1 MRFKISL
8 LFFFCTLSLL
18 QAQNSTS
25 STGNVGSISGKVID
39 KNTKQPIPYVN
50 ISIKQANKIITGGIT
65 QDNGNFT
72 IKNLALETYTAEIL
86 FIGYKKVV
94 LTVSLTTTSKSINLN
109 TMSLEEEAVQLEGV
123 EIVKEK
129 STYEQKI
136 DRKIINVGKDLIS
149 AGATAGEILNN
160 IPSVSV
166 DAQTNAISLRGNE
179 NVRVLI
185 DGKPTNIDPAQLLK
199 QIPSASIKQIELITN
214 PSAKYNPEGMSGIIN
229 IVLHKNANQGF
240 NASINNG
247 VTFAKTPKVNS
258 SFDMNYKVGKFNFYT
273 NYGFNH
279 GLQKNHGFV
288 NSHQPNAE
296 KTVAFDFGNKNTSH
310 LYKIGVDYYLDDN
323 NTLSIYTNQ
332 NIYLS
337 SGNSI
342 TSVNYQDNLISDIAQ
357 TNESRNDNPSGTY
370 NLDFKHKFKKEGENI
385 ELEANYNRNKGTE
398 DSHFTTIAGA
408 NVSDYYN
415 YITNVNNNTKINLDY
430 TNPLP
435 KDAKLEVGLE
445 TRIETTNNNFNKD
458 FVYNSDFKYER
469 QIHSAYVTYGKQWT
483 KWGYQLGARF
493 ENYTA
498 DANFHA
504 VDANDENG
512 NGNTTEIIAKTFNDK
527 INTVYPSG
535 YLSYK
540 LSDKNTFNFNYS
552 RRVDRPSIGQVNPI
566 REWSTPTVTSI
577 GNPYLKPQ
585 FTNSFELNYTRKTKI
600 GSISSVIFYRMISQE
615 ITRLVEIDPNDP
627 NRNILSYDNFKDN
640 NSYGAE
646 ISANLDFTKWWSA
659 NIGTDI
665 YFKTIRGT
673 VSNQFVEKDVSIF
686 NGRINNTFKATKNLR
701 FQLFGMYRGQEQG
714 LQFLRKS
721 MYKTDLGASYNILK
735 GQGTI
740 SARASDIFNTM
751 NFSFDGTLPYKQ
763 EGAFYWESQSVY
775 LGFSYRF
782 GGGKNAALQRKQR
795 DKNETQGGGGMM

>member
-1 MRFKISL
+1 MRFKILLLTFFSSL
-8 LFFFCTLSLL
+8 TFL
-18 QAQNSTS
+18 QAQNSAPAA
-25 STGNVGSISGKVID
+25 NNPGSISGKVID
-39 KNTKQPIPYVN
+39 KNSKQPIPYVN
-50 ISIKQANKIITGGIT
+50 ISIKKDDKVVTGGIT

-72 IKNLALETYTAEIL
+72 VKNLALETYTVEIL
-86 FIGYKKVV
+86 FIGYKKQT
-94 LTVSLTTTSKSINLN
+94 LTVTLNAATKSVNLN
-109 TMSLEEEAVQLEGV
+109 TISLEEEAVQLEGV

-258 SFDMNYKVGKFNFYT
+258 SFDMNYKVGKFNFYG

-323 NTLSIYTNQ
+323 NTLSVYTNQ

-342 TSVNYQDNLISDIAQ
+342 TNVNYQDNAITDIIQ
-357 TNESRNDNPSGTY
+357 TNRSHNDNPSGTY

-398 DSHFTTIAGA
+398 NSYFETVGA
-408 NVSDYYN
+408 TAFNDYN
-415 YITNVNNNTKINLDY
+415 DITNINNNTKINLDY

-435 KDAKLEVGLE
+435 KDARLEVGIE
-445 TRIETTNNNFNKD
+445 TRIEDTDNNFNKNLS
-458 FVYNSDFKYER
+458 YNSDFQYKRE
-469 QIHSAYVTYGKQWT
+469 IHSAYATYGKQWT
-483 KWGYQLGARF
+483 KWGYQVGARF

-498 DANFHA
+498 DADFHA

-540 LSDKNTFNFNYS
+540 LSDKNTFNLNYS

-566 REWSTPTVTSI
+566 REWSTPTVTSV

-585 FTNSFELNYTRKTKI
+585 FTNSFELNYTRKTGI
-600 GSISSVIFYRMISQE
+600 GSISTVVFYRMITHE
-615 ITRLVEIDPNDP
+615 ITRTVEIDPNDS
-627 NRNILSYDNFKDN
+627 NRNILSYDNFKNN

-665 YFKTIRGT
+665 YFRTIKGT
-673 VSNQFVEKDVSIF
+673 ISTQFIEKDINVF

-721 MYKTDLGASYNILK
+721 MYKTDIGASYNILK
-735 GQGTI
+735 GKGTV
-740 SARASDIFNTM
+740 SARVSDIFNTM
-751 NFSFDGTLPYKQ
+751 NFSFDGTLPYNQ
-763 EGAFYWESQSVY
+763 EGAFYWESRSVY
-775 LGFSYRF
+775 LGFNFRF
-782 GGGKNAALQRKQR
+782 GGGKNAAIQRKQR